1 MQLLEARTFLG
12 VQRNQR
18 TIGRQVWSPRS
29 RVTSSESSASRPVK
43 ITEAREF
50 RGEFCQQLSRKFGFL
65 ILRLSE
71 TRPCQMPSR
80 RSRETR
86 CAMHFFRGRENS
98 IRRERNEAR
107 EIGRVRSE
115 RALRSSDLRDLRHP
129 RHAFG
134 GGTSTGGGE
143 SRLRSP
149 RAIDDPATKRSAA
162 ENSSEIGFHA
172 YRRQS

>member
-1 MQLLEARTFLG
+1 M
-12 VQRNQR
+12 
-18 TIGRQVWSPRS
+18 
-29 RVTSSESSASRPVK
+29 
-43 ITEAREF
+43 
-50 RGEFCQQLSRKFGFL
+50 SRKFGFL

-115 RALRSSDLRDLRHP
+115 RVLRSSDLRDLRHP

-134 GGTSTGGGE
+134 GGTSTGGGQ

-149 RAIDDPATKRSAA
+149 RTIDDPATKRSAV

-172 YRRQS
+172 YRRQSRDILGLLSWRRRAIPRGQPETTLGSFVSLSKILNVIFLGGN